1 MVKTTWPRVHVN
13 VEHETDPRTAAV
25 SVEFRGPN
33 DGLLANVILS
43 PAGVKSLRDQVTK
56 ACLMLERRKHKD

>member
-1 MVKTTWPRVHVN
+1 MAKITWPHVHVN

-33 DGLLANVILS
+33 DELLANVILS
-43 PAGVKSLRDQVTK
+43 PFGAKSLRDQITK
-56 ACLMLERRKHKD
+56 AVMMIEHRKRER

>member
-1 MVKTTWPRVHVN
+1 MARTTWPRVHVN
-13 VEHETDPRTAAV
+13 VEHESDPRTAAV

-43 PAGVKSLRDQVTK
+43 PAGAKSLRDQVTK
-56 ACLMLERRKHKD
+56 ACSMIERRKPRE